1 MEVISEMAV
10 KKMDKEYSGKAGVDG
25 CKVDGLVEQIRTHWL
40 HRKADFTVVENLIP
54 NLTGEGLEYSDSKD
68 GENVLWQ
75 FKPVHEAWQ
84 KHLEVRCFFP
94 DPCFLFH
101 LGGRKLTPQTP
112 NHDPPS
118 GRANSEHGH
127 IRYGLLSS

>member
-1 MEVISEMAV
+1 MESSVFNYEKYEIRISRIDAV
-10 KKMDKEYSGKAGVDG
+10 
-25 CKVDGLVEQIRTHWL
+25 R
-40 HRKADFTVVENLIP
+40 LIIY
-54 NLTGEGLEYSDSKD
+54 TGEGLEYSDSKD

-84 KHLEVRCFFP
+84 KHLEVRCFLP
-94 DPCFLFH
+94 DPF
-101 LGGRKLTPQTP
+101 GGRKLTPQTP

-118 GRANSEHGH
+118 GRANSDHGH